1 MTQQQLKKTKK
12 QKKTKKKQ
20 QQKTLCINQGPV
32 ANSSIAEYE
41 Y

>member
-1 MTQQQLKKTKK
+1 MTQQQFKKK
-12 QKKTKKKQ
+12 QKKQTNKQKQ